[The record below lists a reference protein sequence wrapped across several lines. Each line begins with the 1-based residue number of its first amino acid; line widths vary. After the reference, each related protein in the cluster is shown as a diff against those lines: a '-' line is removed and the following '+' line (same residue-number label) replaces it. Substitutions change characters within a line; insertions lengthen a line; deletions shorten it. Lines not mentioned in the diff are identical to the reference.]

1 MAAFETAL
9 EHGSPRIELD
19 VQMTADGVAVVT
31 HDTSLR
37 RCTGCNANI
46 YDLPMC
52 RCSSWMPGA
61 GSIGSSQALI
71 FPRWKKFWRCARAR
85 LS

>member
-31 HDTSLR
+31 HDISLR
-37 RCTGCNANI
+37 RCTGYNANI
-46 YDLPMC
+46 YDLTYAQVQQLDAG
-52 RCSSWMPGA
+52 RWFHRQFTGTYIATLEGSGA
-61 GSIGSSQALI
+61 VQG
-71 FPRWKKFWRCARAR
+71 
-85 LS
+85 

>member
-46 YDLPMC
+46 YGSVRAPLNSIKRSFP
-52 RCSSWMPGA
+52 SSKV
-61 GSIGSSQALI
+61 
-71 FPRWKKFWRCARAR
+71 R
-85 LS
+85 

>member
-46 YDLPMC
+46 YDLPMH
-52 RCSSWMPGA
+52 RCSSWMPGVVPSAVYGLLYSYA
-61 GSIGSSQALI
+61 GRGSGAVQGQD
-71 FPRWKKFWRCARAR
+71 
-85 LS
+85 